1 MVSRTPLRVS
11 SANRKGTV
19 LITIKIN
26 TRRIFRTIVRWA
38 DELNIWLESISGGNL
53 KRIMLE
59 AKQDRVTMEE
69 LDRTIGKALGIK

>member
-1 MVSRTPLRVS
+1 MVSTKTLRIS

-19 LITIKIN
+19 LINK
-26 TRRIFRTIVRWA
+26 RRIFRTLVRWA

-53 KRIMLE
+53 KRAVLE
-59 AKQDRVTMEE
+59 AKQDRTTIEE

>member
-1 MVSRTPLRVS
+1 M
-11 SANRKGTV
+11 
-19 LITIKIN
+19 ITIKIN
-26 TRRIFRTIVRWA
+26 TRRIFRTLVRWA

>member
-1 MVSRTPLRVS
+1 M
-11 SANRKGTV
+11 
-19 LITIKIN
+19 ITIKIN